1 VNFNLLWATA
11 LFDELSRAGVREVV
25 ICPGSRSAP
34 LAVAASRKLRTCVVL
49 DERSAAFF
57 ALGASKAGQRPVAVL
72 CTSGS
77 AGAHFY
83 PAILEAEA
91 AGVPLI
97 AITADRPP
105 ELHGFGAPQT
115 LDQARLFGAHA
126 RFVEAGTPDPALLK
140 HLRATVAQ
148 AAHEAGPLHINAPFR
163 EPLAPVDEALPE
175 VDDGPASL
183 RYVARRVPQLE
194 EVARELS
201 KRPRGVVFCGPRDA
215 QDGLY
220 DAARELSQSLGYA
233 LLADAAS
240 QVRGEDAVSHA
251 DLILRS
257 EPWAK
262 ALQAEA
268 VVRMGG
274 GSSSKVVQAFLEKA
288 PYSVVIR
295 ERGEAIDP
303 LHTASVVIDADAQAV
318 CRALAKPQDRDARPA
333 QGGKERHDRDGGQSL
348 AALFAEAD
356 RRVRLRLE
364 GALSF
369 GEPLAAREAARR
381 SELLYVSSSM
391 PVRDVDVFGGVP
403 RGRVL
408 ANRGLNGIDG
418 IVSSAAGAAFA
429 TGVATTVLV
438 GDLALLHD
446 LSGLV
451 TASRLRIP
459 LRVVCV
465 NNDGGGI
472 FHFLPIASHEDV
484 FEPLFGTPHGIDL
497 KGAAALAGASYLR
510 ATDTRTLLAA
520 FETAHKLQLIEVRTD
535 RRENLDQHRALQTVA
550 LGALEEPALPA
561 TGGARRRGALEEPA
575 LPATGGARRRGALEE
590 DPP

>member
-34 LAVAASRKLRTCVVL
+34 LAVAASRKLRSCVVL
-49 DERSAAFF
+49 DERSAGFF
-57 ALGASKAGQRPVAVL
+57 ALGAAKAAQRPVAVV

-91 AGVPLI
+91 SGVPLI

-126 RFVEAGTPDPALLK
+126 RFVELGAPDPALLK

-148 AAHEAGPLHINAPFR
+148 AAREPGPLHLNAPFR
-163 EPLAPVDEALPE
+163 EPLAPVDEAMPE
-175 VDDGPASL
+175 LHDAPASVH
-183 RYVARRVPQLE
+183 YVARGLPNLDG
-194 EVARELS
+194 VAAELS
-201 KRPRGVVFCGPRDA
+201 GRPRGIVFCGPRDA
-215 QDGLY
+215 KDGLFE
-220 DAARELSQSLGYA
+220 AARELAQSLGYA

-240 QVRGEDAVSHA
+240 QVRGEGAVSHA
-251 DLILRS
+251 DFILRS

-262 ALQAEA
+262 ALLPDA

-274 GSSSKVVQAFLEKA
+274 GSSSKIVQAFLERA

-303 LHTASVVIDADAQAV
+303 LHTASAVIDAEAPAV
-318 CRALAKPQDRDARPA
+318 CRALAKARGSRGP
-333 QGGKERHDRDGGQSL
+333 L

-356 RRVRLRLE
+356 QRVRSRLE
-364 GALSF
+364 GALTF

-391 PVRDVDVFGGVP
+391 PVRDVDAFAGVP

-418 IVSSAAGAAFA
+418 IVSSAAGAAYA
-429 TGVATTVLV
+429 TGVATTVLL

-451 TASRLRIP
+451 AASRLRVP

-484 FEPLFGTPHGIDL
+484 FEPLFGTPHGLDL
-497 KGAAALAGASYLR
+497 KGAATLAGASYLR

-520 FETAHKLQLIEVRTD
+520 FESPHKLQLIEVRTD
-535 RRENLDQHRALQTVA
+535 RKGNLEQHRALQAVA
-550 LGALEEPALPA
+550 LAALTEEPALPA
-561 TGGARRRGALEEPA
+561 AGGARRRGALEDDSP
-575 LPATGGARRRGALEE
+575 
-590 DPP
+590 

>member
-1 VNFNLLWATA
+1 MNFNLLWAGA

-49 DERSAAFF
+49 DERSGGFF
-57 ALGASKAGQRPVAVL
+57 ALGAAKAAQRPVAVL

-91 AGVPLI
+91 TGVPLI

-115 LDQARLFGAHA
+115 LDQARLFGVHA
-126 RFVEAGTPDPALLK
+126 RFVELGVPDPALLK
-140 HLRATVAQ
+140 HLRATVAE
-148 AAHEAGPLHINAPFR
+148 AARKSGPLHINAPFR

-175 VDDGPASL
+175 VDDAPASA
-183 RYVARRVPQLE
+183 RYVSRCVPQLE
-194 EVARELS
+194 EVARELWR
-201 KRPRGVVFCGPRDA
+201 RPRGVVFCGPRDA
-215 QDGLY
+215 QDSLY
-220 DAARELSQSLGYA
+220 DAARDLSRSLGYA

-240 QVRGEDAVSHA
+240 QVRGEGAVSHA
-251 DLILRS
+251 DFILRS

-262 ALQAEA
+262 ALQPQA

-303 LHTASVVIDADAQAV
+303 LHTSRVVIDAEAPAV
-318 CRALAKPQDRDARPA
+318 CRALVEPQDGSQHGDAQDGA
-333 QGGKERHDRDGGQSL
+333 QERDGAQPSL

-356 RRVRLRLE
+356 RRVRSRLE

-391 PVRDVDVFGGVP
+391 PIRDVDVFGGVP

-472 FHFLPIASHEDV
+472 FHFLPIASHQDV

-497 KGAAALAGASYLR
+497 KGAATLAGASYLR
-510 ATDTRTLLAA
+510 ATDIRTLLAA
-520 FETAHKLQLIEVRTD
+520 FESPHKLQLIEVRTD
-535 RRENLDQHRALQTVA
+535 RRENLEQHRALQAVSLAA
-550 LGALEEPALPA
+550 LGDTP
-561 TGGARRRGALEEPA
+561 
-575 LPATGGARRRGALEE
+575 
-590 DPP
+590 